1 MYIDGYNH
9 KEKYVFT
16 ENHLR
21 NVRANWLKMFR
32 EQNIVFVLVKSCMY
46 ICTWKKQVQMVFS
59 RYRRFHEK
67 GTHS

>member
-16 ENHLR
+16 ENHFR

-32 EQNIVFVLVKSCMY
+32 EQKIVFLVKSC
-46 ICTWKKQVQMVFS
+46 IHGKK
-59 RYRRFHEK
+59 K
-67 GTHS
+67 